1 MCVCL
6 LVDLKEVLIV
16 EHLLLALLLQHEL
29 LLVLVFKLLLCLP
42 LSLLL

>member
-1 MCVCL
+1 MCVHL
-6 LVDLKEVLIV
+6 LVDLEQVRVV
-16 EHLLLALLLQHEL
+16 EHLLLALLLHHEL